1 MAYFFVLDAF
11 IDRPVQRGA
20 LVVVQVVASSRKHLV
35 ECNEL
40 DYLPLA
46 ASTGGSILANGEVLP
61 RRNVQQDTTP
71 LDRIVAHV
79 HQDDP

>member
-1 MAYFFVLDAF
+1 MDSRDPARSDLE
-11 IDRPVQRGA
+11 RVQRGA

-61 RRNVQQDTTP
+61 RRNVQQHTTLP
-71 LDRIVAHV
+71 R
-79 HQDDP
+79 PNCRPCSPR